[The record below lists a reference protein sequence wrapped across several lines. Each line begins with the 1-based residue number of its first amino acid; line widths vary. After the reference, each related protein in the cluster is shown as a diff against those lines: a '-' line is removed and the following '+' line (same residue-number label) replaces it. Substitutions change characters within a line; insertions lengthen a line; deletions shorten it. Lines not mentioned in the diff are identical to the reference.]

1 MEKEITVEH
10 DLVPPDNL
18 PESVKGFLGLPVVRQ
33 LALLI
38 STAAS
43 VALIAVVVL
52 WSMKPDMSILFGG
65 LEGKEATE
73 IVDALMALNVEYKL
87 DSMSGAVMVP
97 SDRLHDIRLQ
107 LASQGLPRS
116 SGLGLEILQQKPEF
130 GTSQFMEIARY
141 QHAIEGELAKSITAI
156 HSVRSARVHLALPKQ
171 SAFVRKKERA
181 SASVL
186 VNLFSGRQLEE
197 SQVDAISH
205 LVAASVPN
213 MEPADVTIIDERGN
227 LLSDKQ
233 NRSALN
239 VSEEQL
245 KYTRMVE
252 NTYIDRVVSILGPIV
267 GEDKIRAQIA
277 ADIDFTATEKTMES
291 YNPDLPALRSEQV
304 VEEER
309 VGAAPIGIPGA
320 LANQPPGAGNA
331 PEDAV
336 GANGG
341 TRSSSK
347 NLQATRNY
355 ELDRTISHISNPMGQ
370 VKRLSIAV
378 VLDHKLDE
386 NGEPI
391 ERSVDE
397 LERLTAL
404 IKEAVGYSGRR
415 GDTINVMNTRFEGLN
430 SEPIVLPEI
439 PIWEQAWFIDVIKLV
454 LGFLLV
460 VLFLLVVI
468 RPMLG
473 RLAESN
479 RMQVAEELALA
490 EGLSAAMKQEE
501 ADANKKL
508 GLDGLIELPTPGAYE
523 ENLQMVAHVT
533 KNDPA
538 LVAQVVRKW
547 IGEGGR

>member
-331 PEDAV
+331 PKM
-336 GANGG
+336 
-341 TRSSSK
+341 R
-347 NLQATRNY
+347 
-355 ELDRTISHISNPMGQ
+355 
-370 VKRLSIAV
+370 
-378 VLDHKLDE
+378 
-386 NGEPI
+386 
-391 ERSVDE
+391 
-397 LERLTAL
+397 
-404 IKEAVGYSGRR
+404 
-415 GDTINVMNTRFEGLN
+415 
-430 SEPIVLPEI
+430 
-439 PIWEQAWFIDVIKLV
+439 
-454 LGFLLV
+454 
-460 VLFLLVVI
+460 
-468 RPMLG
+468 
-473 RLAESN
+473 
-479 RMQVAEELALA
+479 
-490 EGLSAAMKQEE
+490 
-501 ADANKKL
+501 
-508 GLDGLIELPTPGAYE
+508 
-523 ENLQMVAHVT
+523 
-533 KNDPA
+533 
-538 LVAQVVRKW
+538 
-547 IGEGGR
+547 

>member
-1 MEKEITVEH
+1 M
-10 DLVPPDNL
+10 
-18 PESVKGFLGLPVVRQ
+18 
-33 LALLI
+33 
-38 STAAS
+38 
-43 VALIAVVVL
+43 
-52 WSMKPDMSILFGG
+52 
-65 LEGKEATE
+65 
-73 IVDALMALNVEYKL
+73 
-87 DSMSGAVMVP
+87 
-97 SDRLHDIRLQ
+97 
-107 LASQGLPRS
+107 
-116 SGLGLEILQQKPEF
+116 
-130 GTSQFMEIARY
+130 
-141 QHAIEGELAKSITAI
+141 
-156 HSVRSARVHLALPKQ
+156 
-171 SAFVRKKERA
+171 
-181 SASVL
+181 
-186 VNLFSGRQLEE
+186 
-197 SQVDAISH
+197 
-205 LVAASVPN
+205 
-213 MEPADVTIIDERGN
+213 
-227 LLSDKQ
+227 
-233 NRSALN
+233 
-239 VSEEQL
+239 
-245 KYTRMVE
+245 
-252 NTYIDRVVSILGPIV
+252 
-267 GEDKIRAQIA
+267 
-277 ADIDFTATEKTMES
+277 
-291 YNPDLPALRSEQV
+291 
-304 VEEER
+304 
-309 VGAAPIGIPGA
+309 
-320 LANQPPGAGNA
+320 
-331 PEDAV
+331 
-336 GANGG
+336 
-341 TRSSSK
+341 
-347 NLQATRNY
+347 QATRNY